1 MFGRI
6 LIVVLALAL
15 LLSVVARAGQSAGPE
30 RRYVVKPYDTLWA
43 IALREYGGGDPR
55 EAVWEIRERNGLG
68 GTTVQP
74 GQVLVLPSG

>member
-6 LIVVLALAL
+6 VIVALVLAF

-30 RRYVVKPYDTLWA
+30 RRYVVKRSDTLWS
-43 IALREYGGGDPR
+43 IALKQYGGDPR
-55 EAVWEIRERNGLG
+55 EAVWEIRERNGLS

-74 GQVLVLPSG
+74 GQVLVLSAG

>member
-6 LIVVLALAL
+6 VIVALVLAF

-30 RRYVVKPYDTLWA
+30 HRYVVKRSDTLWS
-43 IALREYGGGDPR
+43 IALQQYGGDPR
-55 EAVWEIRERNGLG
+55 EAVWEIRERNGLS

-74 GQVLVLPSG
+74 GQVLVLPAG

>member
-6 LIVVLALAL
+6 VIIALSLAFLV
-15 LLSVVARAGQSAGPE
+15 SVVAHAGQSAGPE
-30 RRYVVKPYDTLWA
+30 RRYVVKPADTLWA
-43 IALREYGGGDPR
+43 IALREYGGDPR

-74 GQVLVLPSG
+74 GQVLVLPAG

>member
-6 LIVVLALAL
+6 VIVALALAL

-30 RRYVVKPYDTLWA
+30 RRYAVKPGDTLWA
-43 IALREYGGGDPR
+43 IALREYGGDPR
-55 EAVWEIRERNGLG
+55 EAVWEITERNGLD

-74 GQVLVLPSG
+74 GQVLVLPAG

>member
-6 LIVVLALAL
+6 AIVALALAL

-30 RRYVVKPYDTLWA
+30 RRYVVRPADTLWA
-43 IALREYGGGDPR
+43 IALREYGGDPR
-55 EAVWEIRERNGLG
+55 EAVWQIRERNGLD

-74 GQVLVLPSG
+74 GQVLVLPAG

>member
-6 LIVVLALAL
+6 VIVALALAL

-30 RRYVVKPYDTLWA
+30 RRYAVQPGDTLWA
-43 IALREYGGGDPR
+43 IALREYGGDPR
-55 EAVWEIRERNGLG
+55 EAVWEIRQRNGLD

-74 GQVLVLPSG
+74 GQVLVLPAG

>member
-6 LIVVLALAL
+6 VIIALALAL

-30 RRYVVKPYDTLWA
+30 RRYVVKPGDTLWA
-43 IALREYGGGDPR
+43 IALGQYGGDPR
-55 EAVWEIRERNGLG
+55 EAVWEIRERNGLA

-74 GQVLVLPSG
+74 GQVLVLPAG